1 MRRLALLTAAVA
13 LLLVPAAPAHKPGH
27 GHGHGDPFPKLI
39 ALPDGWQPEGIAIKR
54 SNFFV
59 GSIPTGAV
67 YRGDVRTGQGAPLV
81 PAHEGRAAIGLKVHH
96 KQLWV
101 AGGPT
106 GKAFVYDAR
115 TGADVAEH
123 TLTTA
128 TPSFINDVA
137 VGKRE
142 AFFTNSRAA
151 EVFAV
156 PLRGGPVRRIA
167 ITGDFAQTGGPT
179 ATNLNGLA
187 VAGRHTLILVQTNTG
202 TLFAADTRTG
212 VARAIDLG
220 GANVMN
226 GDGLLLLHRTL
237 FVVQNRL
244 NKIAVIRLSR
254 DLARGRVVREIT
266 DPAFDVPTTI
276 AAHRK
281 HLYAVNARFGTTDPQ
296 PAKYN
301 VVRVP

>member
-1 MRRLALLTAAVA
+1 MRRLCLAAAAVA
-13 LLLVPAAPAHKPGH
+13 LVLVPAAAPAHHPH
-27 GHGHGDPFPKLI
+27 PQSPFPKLI
-39 ALPDGWQPEGIAIKR
+39 ALPDGWQPEGIDIKGKR
-54 SNFFV
+54 FYV

-67 YRGDVRTGQGAPLV
+67 YRGDLRTGQGAPLV

-96 KQLWV
+96 QRLWV

-115 TGADVAEH
+115 TGADVAEYP
-123 TLTTA
+123 LA
-128 TPSFINDVA
+128 GGTPFINDVA
-137 VGKRE
+137 IGRHE
-142 AFFTNSRAA
+142 AYFTNSRAA
-151 EVFAV
+151 EVLAV

-167 ITGDFAQTGGPT
+167 IGGDFVQTGGPA

-187 VAGRHTLILVQTNTG
+187 VAGRHTLILVQSNTG
-202 TLFAADTRTG
+202 KLFAADTRTG

-220 GANVMN
+220 GADVLN
-226 GDGLLLLHRTL
+226 GDGILLRGRTL

-244 NKIAVIRLSR
+244 NRIAVIRLSG
-254 DLARGRVVREIT
+254 DLARGRVVRAIA

-276 AAHRK
+276 AAHGR

-296 PAKYN
+296 PAKYG

>member
-1 MRRLALLTAAVA
+1 MGRLALLAAAAA
-13 LLLVPAAPAHKPGH
+13 LLLVPAAAPAHSPSH
-27 GHGHGDPFPKLI
+27 SPFPKLI
-39 ALPDGWQPEGIAIKR
+39 AQPDGWQPEGIAIEHKT
-54 SNFFV
+54 FYV

-67 YRGDVRTGQGAPLV
+67 YRGDLRSGQGAPLV

-115 TGADVAEH
+115 TGADVAEFA
-123 TLTTA
+123 LA
-128 TPSFINDVA
+128 SGPSFINDVA
-137 VGKRE
+137 IGRRE

-156 PLRGGPVRRIA
+156 PLRGGPVRRIP
-167 ITGDFAQTGGPT
+167 IGGDFVQTGDPT
-179 ATNLNGLA
+179 ATSLNGIA
-187 VAGRHTLILVQTNTG
+187 VAGRHTLVLVQTNTG
-202 TLFAADTRTG
+202 KLFAADAGTG
-212 VARAIDLG
+212 IARAIDLG
-220 GANVMN
+220 GADVLN
-226 GDGLLLLHRTL
+226 GDGLLLRGRTL

-244 NKIAVIRLSR
+244 NQIAVINLSR
-254 DLARGRVVREIT
+254 DLERGTVATTIT
-266 DPAFDVPTTI
+266 DGAFDVPTTI
-276 AAHRK
+276 AAHDR

-296 PAKYN
+296 PAQHA

>member
-1 MRRLALLTAAVA
+1 MRRLALLAAA
-13 LLLVPAAPAHKPGH
+13 TTLLLVPAAAPAHSPGH
-27 GHGHGDPFPKLI
+27 SVFPRLI
-39 ALPDGWQPEGIAIKR
+39 ALPDGWQPEGIDIKHK
-54 SNFFV
+54 SFYV

-81 PAHEGRAAIGLKVHH
+81 PAHAGRAAIGLKVHH

-115 TGADVAEH
+115 TGADVAEYA
-123 TLTTA
+123 LTTETA
-128 TPSFINDVA
+128 FINDVA
-137 VGKRE
+137 IGRRE
-142 AFFTNSRAA
+142 AYFTNSRAA
-151 EVFAV
+151 EVLAV
-156 PLRGGPVRRIA
+156 PLRGGPVRPIA
-167 ITGDFAQTGGPT
+167 IGGDFVQTGGPT
-179 ATNLNGLA
+179 ANNLNGLA
-187 VAGRHTLILVQTNTG
+187 VAGHHTLILVQSNTG
-202 TLFAADTRTG
+202 RLFAADTRTG

-220 GANVMN
+220 RADVLN
-226 GDGLLLLHRTL
+226 GDGILLRGRTL

-244 NKIAVIRLSR
+244 NQIAVIHLSR
-254 DLARGRVVREIT
+254 DLARGTVVRAIT

-276 AAHRK
+276 AASHK

>member
-1 MRRLALLTAAVA
+1 MRRLALLAAAAA
-13 LLLVPAAPAHKPGH
+13 LLLVPAAAPAHSPSH
-27 GHGHGDPFPKLI
+27 SPFPKLI
-39 ALPDGWQPEGIAIKR
+39 ALPDGWQPEGIAIKHKT
-54 SNFFV
+54 FYV

-67 YRGDVRTGQGAPLV
+67 YRGDLRTGQGAPLV

-115 TGADVAEH
+115 TGADIAEH
-123 TLTTA
+123 TLVGG
-128 TPSFINDVA
+128 TPFINDVA
-137 VGKRE
+137 IGRRE
-142 AFFTNSRAA
+142 AYFTNSRAA
-151 EVFAV
+151 EVFAI
-156 PLRGGPVRRIA
+156 PLRGGPARRIP
-167 ITGDFAQTGGPT
+167 ITGDFVQTGDPT
-179 ATNLNGLA
+179 ATNLNGIA
-187 VAGRHTLILVQTNTG
+187 VAGRHTLVLVQTNTG
-202 TLFAADTRTG
+202 KLFAADARTG

-220 GANVMN
+220 GADVVN
-226 GDGLLLLHRTL
+226 GDGLLLLGRTL

-244 NKIAVIRLSR
+244 NQIAVIRLSR
-254 DLARGRVVREIT
+254 DLARGTVVRTIT

-276 AAHRK
+276 AASRK

>member
-1 MRRLALLTAAVA
+1 MRRLALLAAATA
-13 LLLVPAAPAHKPGH
+13 LLLVPTAAGAHSPSH
-27 GHGHGDPFPKLI
+27 SAFPKLI
-39 ALPDGWQPEGIAIKR
+39 ALPDGWQPEGIAIKHKT
-54 SNFFV
+54 FYV

-67 YRGDVRTGQGAPLV
+67 YRGDLRTGHGAPLV

-115 TGADVAEH
+115 TGADVAEFA
-123 TLTTA
+123 LA
-128 TPSFINDVA
+128 TGTPFINDVA
-137 VGKRE
+137 IGRRE
-142 AFFTNSRAA
+142 AYFTNSRAA
-151 EVFAV
+151 EVFAIG
-156 PLRGGPVRRIA
+156 LRGGPVRRIA
-167 ITGDFAQTGGPT
+167 IGGDFVQTGDPT
-179 ATNLNGLA
+179 ATNLNGIA
-187 VAGRHTLILVQTNTG
+187 VAGRHTLVLVQSNTG
-202 TLFAADTRTG
+202 KLFAADTRTG
-212 VARAIDLG
+212 IARAIDLG
-220 GANVMN
+220 GADVLN
-226 GDGLLLLHRTL
+226 GDGLLLRGRTL

-244 NKIAVIRLSR
+244 NQIAVIHLSR
-254 DLARGRVVREIT
+254 DLARGTVVRTIT

-276 AAHRK
+276 AAHHK

>member
-1 MRRLALLTAAVA
+1 MRRVALLAAAVA
-13 LLLVPAAPAHKPGH
+13 LVLVPAAATAHH
-27 GHGHGDPFPKLI
+27 GHPQSPFPKLI
-39 ALPDGWQPEGIAIKR
+39 ALPDGWQPEGIAMKR
-54 SNFFV
+54 STFYV

-81 PAHEGRAAIGLKVHH
+81 LAHEGRAAIGLKVRH

-106 GKAFVYDAR
+106 GNAFVYDAR
-115 TGADVAEH
+115 TGADVAEFA
-123 TLTTA
+123 LTTGA
-128 TPSFINDVA
+128 RFINDVA
-137 VGKRE
+137 IGKRE

-156 PLRGGPVRRIA
+156 GLRGGAVRRIP
-167 ITGDFAQTGGPT
+167 ITGDFVQTGDPT
-179 ATNLNGLA
+179 ATNLNGIA
-187 VAGRHTLILVQTNTG
+187 VAGRHTIVLVQTNTG
-202 TLFAADTRTG
+202 QLFAADTRTG

-220 GANVMN
+220 GATVMN
-226 GDGLLLLHRTL
+226 GDGLLLLGRTL

-244 NKIAVIRLSR
+244 NTIAVIQLSR

-266 DPAFDVPTTI
+266 DAAFDVPTTI
-276 AAHRK
+276 AAHHR